1 MKTKGELI
9 VACIKLMFDNDEQE
23 LIPDEIS
30 ENSEYHARTKNIV
43 ESINR
48 AMLEIANNEKLPK
61 KTIELSCVEGDIGNY
76 YVRYKLDTLV
86 KEGFSNDILKVKSIA
101 YEKDNI
107 YKNLTDY
114 TEEGHNVFLLPK
126 LAEVS
131 KYANLSSFPKTGK
144 QGMVYIALDTNKVYF
159 WDLKE
164 YTEETNLDKY
174 GKYIITYSPRFKDRL
189 SYDDPDTKELDIPED
204 LLDIVPYFVKGDLY
218 ETDDPNAA
226 ALARNL
232 FHAYLGEIPS
242 QNDTKQTK
250 VKTVFTQVW

>member
-23 LIPDEIS
+23 LDPTTIS
-30 ENSEYHARTKNIV
+30 ENADYHARTMNII

-126 LAEVS
+126 LAEIS
-131 KYANLSSFPKTGK
+131 KYANLSSFPETGS
-144 QGMVYIALDTNKVYF
+144 QGKLYIALDTNKVYF
-159 WDLKE
+159 WDKNK
-164 YTEETNLDKY
+164 YSEETNLDKY
-174 GKYIITYSPRFKDRL
+174 GKYIITYSPRFVNRL
-189 SYDDPDTKELDIPED
+189 TYDDPDTKELNIPED

-232 FHAYLGEIPS
+232 FHAYLSEIPS
-242 QNDTKQTK
+242 QNETRQTK
-250 VKTVFTQVW
+250 VKTTFTQIW